1 MHVGI
6 ILDGNRRYAKKLGKS
21 LLEGHKKGA
30 EIVEELF
37 NWCLDLDIKE
47 LTLYCFSTENFNR
60 SKKEVNFLMQLFEKE
75 FQRLLKDN
83 RITEN
88 KIKLRFIGDKERLN
102 KKLQQL
108 TKELEEKTKNY
119 NNFIINFAVAYSGKQ
134 EILSA
139 IKKLVK
145 EKKEINEKNFED
157 CLWLKESPDFII
169 RTSGERRTS
178 NFLPWQSA
186 YSEWIF
192 LDKMWPEMTKQDLA
206 KAIQEFNKRERRFGK

>member
-21 LLEGHKKGA
+21 QLEGHKKGA

-75 FQRLLKDN
+75 FQRLLKDY

-108 TKELEEKTKNY
+108 IKKLEEKTKNY
-119 NNFIINFAVAYSGKQ
+119 NNFIVNFAIAYSGKQ

-145 EKKEINEKNFED
+145 EKKKINEKNFED

-206 KAIQEFNKRERRFGK
+206 KAIREFNKRERRFGK